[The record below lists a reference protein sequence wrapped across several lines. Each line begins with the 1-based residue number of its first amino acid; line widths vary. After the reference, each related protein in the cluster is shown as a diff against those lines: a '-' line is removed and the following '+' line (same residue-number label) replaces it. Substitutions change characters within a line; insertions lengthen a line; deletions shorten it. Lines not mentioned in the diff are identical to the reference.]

1 MHSRPTGKDKRNNVT
16 RLEQLVSDGIQPL
29 LPELDEVSYI
39 SQHWNNLGMVQGGT
53 YGPSVISSQ
62 EILAWQQLSCVS
74 ITSWEFVVIRKMSS
88 AYIAMLSEGE
98 KEDTKPPY
106 GVSIDV
112 VDRDQVEKSV
122 RSMFRSFMAADRK

>member
-1 MHSRPTGKDKRNNVT
+1 M
-16 RLEQLVSDGIQPL
+16 VSDGIQPL